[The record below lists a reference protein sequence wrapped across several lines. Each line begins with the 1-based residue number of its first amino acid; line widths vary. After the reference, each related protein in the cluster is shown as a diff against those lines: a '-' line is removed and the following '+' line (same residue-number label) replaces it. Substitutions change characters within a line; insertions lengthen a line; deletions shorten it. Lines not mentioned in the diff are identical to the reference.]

1 MARQLEDAISDIICY
16 GHGCGSCYLYKY
28 QKDHHLKWCS
38 EVPIPVQLKYVLDLI
53 ADGNKNISSSI
64 RSYSRDPD
72 YQEAI
77 SLIKSG
83 GVKYS
88 E

>member
-1 MARQLEDAISDIICY
+1 MARQLENTISDIICY

-28 QKDHHLKWCS
+28 QKDHRLEWCS

-53 ADGNKNISSSI
+53 ADGDKNISSSI
-64 RSYSRDPD
+64 RIYSRDPD
-72 YQEAI
+72 YLEAI
-77 SLIKSG
+77 NLIKSG
-83 GVKYS
+83 GIKYS